1 MPLIL
6 EKGLQAQMLIPMAV
20 SIAAGVLFSSAL
32 TLVLIPSL
40 LIIMNDLRL
49 LLYRLWHGWWPTRE
63 EVEPASR
70 RGVDLEE
77 QKGALSGVPTRIFDS
92 NP

>member
-6 EKGLQAQMLIPMAV
+6 EKDFQAQMLIPMAV

-40 LIIMNDLRL
+40 LIIMNDFRL
-49 LLYRLWHGWWPTRE
+49 LVYRLWHGWWPTRE
-63 EVEPASR
+63 EVEPATR
-70 RGVDLEE
+70 RGVEFEE
-77 QKGALSGVPTRIFDS
+77 KKGALSGVPTRVFDP

>member
-6 EKGLQAQMLIPMAV
+6 EKSLQAQMLIPMAV
-20 SIAAGVLFSSAL
+20 SIAAGVLFSSVL

-40 LIIMNDLRL
+40 LVIMNDFRL
-49 LLYRLWHGWWPTRE
+49 LVHRLWHGIWPTRE

-70 RGVDLEE
+70 RGVELEE
-77 QKGALSGVPTRIFDS
+77 QKDGLDTPVKVFDS
-92 NP
+92 SS

>member
-6 EKGLQAQMLIPMAV
+6 EKNLQAQMLIPMAV

-49 LLYRLWHGWWPTRE
+49 FIHRLWHGWWPTRE
-63 EVEPASR
+63 EVEPATR
-70 RGVDLEE
+70 RGTELEKE
-77 QKGALSGVPTRIFDS
+77 KDVLSGAPA
-92 NP
+92 